1 MTPLP
6 PSSPPAGT
14 YPSGSA
20 APPSSGPSAWPP
32 AAPPTGTA
40 PRWGWGGRW
49 LQSGPAGPAHSPP
62 GLATGPAPGTP
73 AYSRRRPRPAPP
85 PARRPRP
92 PRSSHLACR
101 KQGASQRP
109 GRGVRG
115 PAAPARPECQPSSS
129 LLTSW
134 GWIQNQPTSPPG
146 WPRVPIKAGPS
157 RGLPGQPRGGQRL
170 GESERVSVRGTPT
183 CSCTVGRGHT
193 DKDWRQRSP
202 RSHAHTHAP
211 TYSMKAEEEAGRER
225 GGRGK
230 EGGQERARGLRLGF
244 RAQAP
249 GGAVLE
255 AGGPEAG
262 GRRRRSL
269 ASSWGIGDSHGAS
282 PEPPLGS
289 GAGSH

>member
-73 AYSRRRPRPAPP
+73 AYSRCRPRPAPP

-134 GWIQNQPTSPPG
+134 GWIQNQPTSPPD
-146 WPRVPIKAGPS
+146 GPVS
-157 RGLPGQPRGGQRL
+157 PSKQARAVGFLDSPEVGSGLGNQSGFLSGEHRHAAALWGGDTRT
-170 GESERVSVRGTPT
+170 RT
-183 CSCTVGRGHT
+183 
-193 DKDWRQRSP
+193 
-202 RSHAHTHAP
+202 
-211 TYSMKAEEEAGRER
+211 
-225 GGRGK
+225 
-230 EGGQERARGLRLGF
+230 
-244 RAQAP
+244 
-249 GGAVLE
+249 
-255 AGGPEAG
+255 
-262 GRRRRSL
+262 
-269 ASSWGIGDSHGAS
+269 GDSAPHGLTRTHTPRRTA
-282 PEPPLGS
+282 
-289 GAGSH
+289 